1 MSKSFKKFLKKAEK
15 LVAPVVKETVA
26 PVVREAEYA
35 LGRLDKAVD
44 KQSNASELSDLAKMY
59 GLTVTGGK
67 IYVGPDVEE
76 YVGQNVNTVDAT
88 WSGSS
93 MAHKVKAF
101 NSLKSALEALAQYRA
116 QTASIED
123 GYEKL
128 DDCGKKMLRYIAT
141 IQDDKDVLAQ
151 AIDNAE
157 AYNEQLKFSLLDSGS
172 SQNITGISGDTDLD
186 LPAQLVDRLETKETK
201 ESKFIDR
208 GVDDDLLNEMLQSG
222 VFDSATATTTDVIT
236 TMAPV
241 TTATTTD
248 VTTTT
253 APVTTA
259 TTTDVITTTAP
270 VTTATTATTTDVTT
284 TTQFFDRGVDDDL
297 LNEMLQSGIFGSA
310 TATTTDVTTT
320 RAPATTATTTDV
332 ITTRATTVSSTES
345 FADESVVEEPKK
357 FDKFKNLKAIYSKL
371 DSMDP
376 DLQITEFID
385 EIASGELPDVRF
397 SNGESLRDM
406 MESGDINGI
415 IRLTGEAEEIEG

>member
-1 MSKSFKKFLKKAEK
+1 
-15 LVAPVVKETVA
+15 
-26 PVVREAEYA
+26 
-35 LGRLDKAVD
+35 
-44 KQSNASELSDLAKMY
+44 
-59 GLTVTGGK
+59 
-67 IYVGPDVEE
+67 VEE

-208 GVDDDLLNEMLQSG
+208 GVDDDLLNQMLQSG
-222 VFDSATATTTDVIT
+222 IFGSATATTTDVTT
-236 TMAPV
+236 TMAPVTTATTTDVTTTTVPV

-259 TTTDVITTTAP
+259 TTTDVTTATVP
-270 VTTATTATTTDVTT
+270 VTTATTTDVTT
-284 TTQFFDRGVDDDL
+284 TTQFFDRGVSDDL

-345 FADESVVEEPKK
+345 FEEPKN

-371 DSMDP
+371 DAMDP

-385 EIASGELPDVRF
+385 DIASGELPDVRF